1 MRDEGMA
8 FKYKVMVLAS
18 IGFGLGV
25 IIGTLVT
32 AITATL
38 EMGDGTLYICAPELT
53 EAMGGVLKAF
63 VVQAIVSG
71 LLGTVGMGLS
81 SVYYKEDWSVLKA
94 TSVHFP
100 ITLVFFYA
108 TAFFLRWWSYKD
120 VAFCLVMFCIFFAE
134 YIIIWLANYFAYKAQ
149 IARINKALN
158 EMKRKDNVDGDLLSS
173 RQ

>member
-100 ITLVFFYA
+100 ITLVFF
-108 TAFFLRWWSYKD
+108 
-120 VAFCLVMFCIFFAE
+120 CLVLFCIFFAE
-134 YIIIWLANYFAYKAQ
+134 YIIIWLAKYFAYKAQ